1 MCAHQEILLSNN
13 WNLHFEI
20 YLDWLRRVI
29 ENSRLS
35 SDWRSKPNADILQ
48 YLLAKWVMVFLVGL
62 STALVGYG
70 LNMAI
75 ENVCGFKFLVTLH
88 FMNTD
93 R

>member
-1 MCAHQEILLSNN
+1 MGGKCTSY
-13 WNLHFEI
+13 LHHVEFMHC
-20 YLDWLRRVI
+20 RVI

-35 SDWRSKPNADILQ
+35 ADWRSAPTADTLQ
-48 YLLAKWVMVFLVGL
+48 YLLAKWVLVFLLGL
-62 STALVGYG
+62 ITALVGYG

-88 FMNTD
+88 FMNSD